1 MLVAE
6 DQVTQDRLRA
16 ELRAHDGPMPMV
28 ATAEAVPWT
37 RAVIDES
44 LRIYPPA
51 WVVSRRSSRADVL
64 SGRETPVGT
73 TAIVS
78 PWLLHRREQ
87 SWPEPERF
95 CPERFLGGTATTA
108 RSDYVPFGLGPRLCI
123 GRDFALG
130 EMVVVLS
137 ELLSGHRVSTPT
149 PWRRPRP
156 QTLVAVHPRGGMPLR
171 VTPVHG
177 SR

>member
-1 MLVAE
+1 
-6 DQVTQDRLRA
+6 
-16 ELRAHDGPMPMV
+16 
-28 ATAEAVPWT
+28 
-37 RAVIDES
+37 
-44 LRIYPPA
+44 
-51 WVVSRRSSRADVL
+51 VVSRRSSRADVL

-149 PWRRPRP
+149 PCRRPQP